1 MAVTAQAVKD
11 LREVTG
17 CGMMDCKEALVEA
30 NGDFDKAS
38 DILREKGLAKA
49 AKKAGRIASEG
60 LVVSYIHGDGRI
72 GVLLEVN
79 SETDFVA
86 KNEEFQTFC
95 KDVAM
100 HIAALAPKYVRREEV
115 PEAEIAH
122 EKEVLTAQVVAEG
135 KPEHVAEKIVEGRL
149 GKFYEENCLVDQP
162 FIKDPDQTVG
172 ALNAALIGK
181 IGENITIRRFARFER
196 GEGLEKRQDDLASE
210 VAKTLGEE

>member
-1 MAVTAQAVKD
+1 MVSAQAVKD
-11 LREVTG
+11 LRELTG
-17 CGMMDCKEALVEA
+17 CGMMDCKQALVEA

-38 DILREKGLAKA
+38 DLLREKGLAKA

-100 HIAALAPKYVRREEV
+100 HIAAMSPKYVRREEV
-115 PEAEIAH
+115 PQTDIEH

-135 KPEHVAEKIVEGRL
+135 KPEHVAEKIVEGRMN
-149 GKFYEENCLVDQP
+149 KFFEEICLLEQP
-162 FIKDPDQTVG
+162 FIKDPDQTISEI
-172 ALNAALIGK
+172 NAALVGK

-196 GEGLEKRQDDLASE
+196 GEGLEKRNDNFADE
-210 VAKTLGEE
+210 VAGMMQ

>member
-1 MAVTAQAVKD
+1 MVTAQAVKD
-11 LREVTG
+11 LREQTG
-17 CGMMDCKEALVEA
+17 CGMMDCKSALSEA

-38 DILREKGLAKA
+38 DLLREKGLAKA

-86 KNEEFQTFC
+86 KNEEFQAFC

-100 HIAALAPKYVRREEV
+100 HIAAINPKYVRREEV
-115 PEAEIAH
+115 PAEEV
-122 EKEVLTAQVVAEG
+122 EKEKEILMAQIAGEG
-135 KPEHVAEKIVEGRL
+135 KPEHIAEKIVSGRID
-149 GKFYEENCLVDQP
+149 KFFSEICLVEQP
-162 FIKDPDQTVG
+162 FIKDPDQKVG
-172 ALNAALIGK
+172 DVNAALVGK

-196 GEGLEKRQDDLASE
+196 GEGLEKRQDDLAAE
-210 VAKTLGEE
+210 VAKTLAE

>member
-1 MAVTAQAVKD
+1 MVTAQAVKD
-11 LREVTG
+11 LREQTG
-17 CGMMDCKEALVEA
+17 CGMMDCKQALTEAD
-30 NGDFDKAS
+30 GDFAKAC

-86 KNEEFQTFC
+86 KNKEFQDFC

-100 HIAALAPKYVRREEV
+100 HIAAINPKYVRREEV
-115 PEAEIAH
+115 PDEEVTH

-135 KPEHVAEKIVEGRL
+135 KPEHIAEKIVSGRID
-149 GKFYEENCLVDQP
+149 KFFQEICLLEQP

-172 ALNAALIGK
+172 ELNAALIGK

-196 GEGLEKRQDDLASE
+196 GEGLEKRQDDLADE
-210 VAKTLGEE
+210 VRKTLGE